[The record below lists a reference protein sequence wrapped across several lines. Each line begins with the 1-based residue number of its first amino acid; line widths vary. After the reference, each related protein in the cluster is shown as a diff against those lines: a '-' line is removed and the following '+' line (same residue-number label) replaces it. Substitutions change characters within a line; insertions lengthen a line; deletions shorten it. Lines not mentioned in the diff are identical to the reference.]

1 MVNDWL
7 TPTTPIL
14 RSGPGPTIKSRSA
27 PLAGVA
33 ESRVGQTGKAARHYR
48 AALEIAL
55 ALRDKG
61 RLAPVDAWLVGDL
74 EARLARVSQPPAR

>member
-1 MVNDWL
+1 M
-7 TPTTPIL
+7 
-14 RSGPGPTIKSRSA
+14 GA
-27 PLAGVA
+27 PAARLAGIA
-33 ESRVGQTGKAARHYR
+33 RPGRAAWQASRHYR
-48 AALEIAL
+48 AALEIAV